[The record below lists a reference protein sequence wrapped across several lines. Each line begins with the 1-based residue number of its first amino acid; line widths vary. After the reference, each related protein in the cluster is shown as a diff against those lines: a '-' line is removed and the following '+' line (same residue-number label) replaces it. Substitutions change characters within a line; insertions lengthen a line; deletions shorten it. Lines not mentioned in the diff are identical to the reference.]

1 MGMDGDHPTRMQRGA
16 DRSLSNMS
24 VTPAD
29 VERRLE
35 GRDWPAD
42 GLTMVG
48 MKRLDNVQMCIEG
61 VLADRVP
68 GDLVETGVWRGG
80 TAMFMRAVLKA
91 HGVTDR
97 LVFAADSFEGL
108 PVPDPAQYPVDE
120 GSRFHESEYL
130 AVPLE
135 TVKENFAR
143 YDLLDDQVRFVK
155 GWFRDTMPALAGQ
168 QWALIRLDGD
178 MYESTMTVLDHLYP
192 GLAPGGYLIVDDY
205 GIGPCRQAVDDYRA
219 AHAIREEIVPVD
231 WTGVYWRKRG
241 DV

>member
-1 MGMDGDHPTRMQRGA
+1 VKISGRRLPARGGPGTIANTKDQQLQQLKLVLMGMDGGHPTRMQRGA
-16 DRSLSNMS
+16 DRSLANMS
-24 VTPAD
+24 VTAAD
-29 VERRLE
+29 VQRRLE

-48 MKRLDNVQMCIEG
+48 MKRLDNVQMCIER

-108 PVPDPAQYPVDE
+108 PVPDPAEYPVDE

-155 GWFRDTMPALAGQ
+155 GSSAT
-168 QWALIRLDGD
+168 
-178 MYESTMTVLDHLYP
+178 
-192 GLAPGGYLIVDDY
+192 
-205 GIGPCRQAVDDYRA
+205 PCRLS
-219 AHAIREEIVPVD
+219 PV
-231 WTGVYWRKRG
+231 TRG
-241 DV
+241 LSSGSTETCTNPP